1 MMARSEKCLAP
12 SKHCPKIFRN
22 ITDILRNT
30 RAICGE
36 PVGYSAQS
44 VKNDYNQKLESIIHD
59 RSKFEHITRNPVPE
73 LKVKI
78 NKLITDANK

>member
-1 MMARSEKCLAP
+1 MRKADKAN
-12 SKHCPKIFRN
+12 IFVVL
-22 ITDILRNT
+22 D
-30 RAICGE
+30 
-36 PVGYSAQS
+36 
-44 VKNDYNQKLESIIHD
+44 KNDYNQKLESIIHD